1 MQNSLTVYTIS
12 RNEPQL
18 ANEPFMADDNSS
30 LPDYRRIAYQ
40 RYSYADPCDYRAFR
54 DYYRRKLNGHLAIP
68 QDWHCLDLACGF
80 GNFLAYL
87 RDVGIHAYTG
97 IDTSAEATTAVRQE
111 FGDDSVVL
119 TDAFEFLASDGDEYD
134 LISALDFLEHVS
146 KSDLFRLLFMANA
159 RQPVGGMLLIRTP
172 NANGLFG
179 SAARYGDI
187 THEICFTPA
196 SLSDVLSR
204 CGYIVQ
210 SAWEDGPALGS
221 ILQILHWLTWQIV
234 RCGIRLVNAS
244 ETGSWGDGILTRNM
258 WILAKKSSDASIEV
272 S

>member
-1 MQNSLTVYTIS
+1 MT
-12 RNEPQL
+12 
-18 ANEPFMADDNSS
+18 DDNSS

-40 RYSYADPCDYRAFR
+40 RYGDAVPCDYRTFQN
-54 DYYRRKLNGHLAIP
+54 YYRRKLNSRLPIQH
-68 QDWHCLDLACGF
+68 DWRCLDLACGF

-87 RDVGIHAYTG
+87 RDSGIHTYTG
-97 IDTSAEATTAVRQE
+97 IDTSAETTTVARKE
-111 FGDDSVVL
+111 FGDGRVIL
-119 TDAFEFLASDGDEYD
+119 IDAFEYLASDGDKFD
-134 LISALDFLEHVS
+134 LVSALDFLEHVS
-146 KSDLFRLLFMANA
+146 KSDLFRLLLMVNA
-159 RQPVGGMLLIRTP
+159 RQSLGGMLLIRTP
-172 NANGLFG
+172 NASGLFG
-179 SAARYGDI
+179 PAARYGDI

-210 SAWEDGPALGS
+210 SVWEDGPALGS
-221 ILQILHWLTWQIV
+221 VLQTLHWFTWQIV

-258 WILAKKSSDASIEV
+258 WVLAKKRREASIAA